1 MISTDDADA
10 LRLVRGDDLLQRRR
24 VDFIKMDVE
33 GMEIRVLHGLA
44 ETIARWRPVMFIEVD
59 QGNTNDFEDWVL
71 RNDYVA
77 VRRFRRY
84 PENENYMILP
94 VERATT

>member
-1 MISTDDADA
+1 MIYSDDANA
-10 LRLVRGDDLLQRRR
+10 LRLVRGDDILQLRP
-24 VDFIKMDVE
+24 VHFVKMDVE
-33 GMEIRVLHGLA
+33 GMEVRVLQGLS

-59 QGNTNDFEDWVL
+59 QNNTVDFEGWVQ

-84 PENENYMILP
+84 PENENYVIVP
-94 VERATT
+94 VERAIR